1 MAPSRRSTASFANFW
16 FSLGSSASPR
26 LPPPEPFPLQ
36 QRARDQ
42 CPGLPSPSPVLHI
55 SAGSVGL
62 PLLRVVWCVLSDSS
76 MTLSFPWSLKPCNS
90 PLCQRLSVVVG
101 AGLEVGIS
109 FWTCR
114 SFEGCGHLGHLATL
128 QACFCVA
135 SLVLLVDCMI
145 WRRSIVW
152 LWRVLDPGSCLDL
165 PDPEGSPRVLPGI
178 DFHRPFPHV
187 MFFLLF
193 SWSDGISM
201 PVSFLINGLCPCC
214 LLVICIY
221 FSVNYLFLPLSN
233 FLVGFW
239 ELLLQCG
246 Y

>member
-16 FSLGSSASPR
+16 FSLRSSASPSWHLQSLSPCSSVLVATAQDYRVLR
-26 LPPPEPFPLQ
+26 LCCIFQ
-36 QRARDQ
+36 QV
-42 CPGLPSPSPVLHI
+42 VLDFLFWGWFDVFYLI
-55 SAGSVGL
+55 
-62 PLLRVVWCVLSDSS
+62 P
-76 MTLSFPWSLKPCNS
+76 PWSLKPCNP

-114 SFEGCGHLGHLATL
+114 SFEGCGHLGHLVTL